1 MNNFI
6 KLFFCGICII
16 STLNAQTSKDLKKKR
31 LAIEKQILLTSQLL
45 KKSKEAASLTSTE
58 LVLIEKNIEYRQ
70 ENIQNIK
77 LEINLVSSEVD
88 KAEKELSLT
97 SSSLDS
103 LKVEYEKLIITAY
116 KNIDEYDML
125 LFIFSAKD
133 FNEAY
138 NRMKYMEENVRIREA
153 FSEKLSNSE
162 KEYQIKLDAL
172 NKQLAIQKQLLAQQV
187 IDQEELEKAKESKS
201 EVLNELK
208 NNETELLS
216 NLNKI
221 NKEKRALSKAI
232 ENAIKKEIEAEKK
245 KGGYEVTPA
254 MKKLASDFKLNKG
267 KLPWP
272 VTRGVITGKFGT
284 HPHPFLPNVQEENNG
299 VDISTPAKSSV
310 RTVFKGTVTAVI
322 VVSGSGKSVIVSHG
336 SYRTIYSNLLD
347 VKVSKGDVLETN
359 QIIGTV
365 LTNPSSNKTAAH
377 FEIWEINN
385 NGIVKQNPELW
396 LAKK

>member
-6 KLFFCGICII
+6 KIVFCCVLMIG
-16 STLNAQTSKDLKKKR
+16 SLSAQTSKDLKKKR
-31 LAIEKQILLTSQLL
+31 LAIEKQISLTSQLL
-45 KKSKEAASLTSTE
+45 EKSKKETNITFTE

-70 ENIQNIK
+70 ENIQNIQ
-77 LEINLVSSEVD
+77 LEINLVSTEVK
-88 KAEKELSLT
+88 KADKELKKTT
-97 SSSLDS
+97 SALDS
-103 LKVEYEKLIITAY
+103 LNLEYERLIITAY
-116 KNIDEYDML
+116 KNIDEHNLL

-138 NRMKYMEENVRIREA
+138 NRMKYIEENVRIRDV
-153 FSEKLSNSE
+153 FSEKLLKSE
-162 KEYQIKLDAL
+162 NEYKVKLVAL
-172 NKQLAIQKQLLAQQV
+172 NNQLLIQKKLLAKQFK
-187 IDQEELEKAKESKS
+187 DQKELEKAKEDKS
-201 EVLNELK
+201 DVLNKLK
-208 NNETELLS
+208 NNETELIS
-216 NLNKI
+216 NLDDI

-245 KGGYEVTPA
+245 KDGYSVTPA

-272 VTRGVITGKFGT
+272 VKRGVITGDFGT

-299 VDISTPAKSSV
+299 VDISTPAKSIV
-310 RTVFKGTVTAVI
+310 RTVFKGKVTAVI

-347 VKVSKGDVLETN
+347 VQVSKGDDLVTN
-359 QIIGTV
+359 QTIGTV
-365 LTNPSSNKTAAH
+365 LTNPSTNKTAAH

-385 NGIVKQNPELW
+385 NGIVKQNPKLW

>member
-1 MNNFI
+1 MNSFI
-6 KLFFCGICII
+6 KILFCVLITSG
-16 STLNAQTSKDLKKKR
+16 SLYAQTSKDLKKKR

-45 KKSKEAASLTSTE
+45 EKSKEATNLTSTE

-70 ENIQNIK
+70 ENIQNIQ
-77 LEINLVSSEVD
+77 LEINLVSSEV
-88 KAEKELSLT
+88 KAAENELSLT

-103 LKVEYEKLIITAY
+103 LKIEYERLIIAAY

-138 NRMKYMEENVRIREA
+138 NRMKYMEENVRIRKA
-153 FSEKLSNSE
+153 VSEKLSKSE
-162 KEYQIKLDAL
+162 KEYQIKLTAL
-172 NKQLAIQKQLLAQQV
+172 NKQLSIQEKLLAQQLQ
-187 IDQEELEKAKESKS
+187 DQKELEIAKESKS
-201 EVLNELK
+201 EVLNELQ
-208 NNETELLS
+208 NHETELLS
-216 NLNKI
+216 NLDKI
-221 NKEKRALSKAI
+221 NKEKKALSKAI
-232 ENAIKKEIEAEKK
+232 ADAIKKEIEAEKK

-272 VTRGVITGKFGT
+272 VSRGVITGKFGT
-284 HPHPFLPNVQEENNG
+284 HPHPILPNVQEENNG

-310 RTVFKGTVTAVI
+310 KTVFKGKVTAVI

-347 VKVSKGDVLETN
+347 VKVSKGDVLTTN

-385 NGIVKQNPELW
+385 TGIVKQNPELW